1 MIIAYIAILYTS
13 YNSNMII
20 VKSEKLSVMEALIAK
35 NYPSDPILFP
45 LLLRNRLK

>member
-1 MIIAYIAILYTS
+1 MIIAYIAIIYTS

-20 VKSEKLSVMEALIAK
+20 VKSEKLPAMVALIAK

-45 LLLRNRLK
+45 LLLRNSLK